1 MEQGIDFDARHGE
14 CGLYRLHPQKQ
25 RSTLRPLGPPWLGT
39 GPELAGIAVL
49 GLISGMSAAEII
61 EQIEALP
68 PNERAEV
75 AKFVAE
81 TDDSWVPESFKRGMA
96 DAEAGRFV
104 DMETVLSGAKPPPRR
119 TE

>member
-1 MEQGIDFDARHGE
+1 M
-14 CGLYRLHPQKQ
+14 
-25 RSTLRPLGPPWLGT
+25 GT
-39 GPELAGIAVL
+39 NACLPSSPFSAIYL
-49 GLISGMSAAEII
+49 GMSAAEII
-61 EQIEALP
+61 EQIKALP
-68 PNERAEV
+68 PKERAEV

-81 TDDSWVPESFKRGMA
+81 NDDSWVPESFKRGMA